1 MKRFLVLL
9 LLLALTCPAL
19 AEEDEWLFF
28 DLSGEDVAVINVVQW
43 DFPVDM
49 AAMDP
54 ELIRLV
60 NKSMFLDKK
69 YEPDGLVKMKSL
81 KLDKQGNNTNGGVR
95 QVDGTWQL
103 RQECAE
109 ALVRLCDAARA
120 EGHEL
125 YLKSGYRS
133 YYKQAVMYENRVK
146 KYGYDDGWVTKPGAS
161 DHQTGLG
168 CDVVPKKWTDR
179 GMNEDMAKEPETQW
193 MAENCARFGFIL
205 RYPEDKEDITRIN
218 YEPWHL
224 RYVGMEVASYIMDNG
239 LCLEEFYDQL
249 MAAVDAFE
257 GAGKYPV
264 SVYEQD
270 LKAMAN
276 LIFEQLKKQV
286 RAGSQWQAERSAV
299 AGIYRQ

>member
-1 MKRFLVLL
+1 MKMVKRMAA
-9 LLLALTCPAL
+9 LLLALLLTIPAL
-19 AEEDEWLFF
+19 AEDWEDEWLFV
-28 DLSGEDVAVINVVQW
+28 DLSGESLVSYNAVKWN
-43 DFPVDM
+43 FPVDI
-49 AAMDP
+49 ADMDP
-54 ELIRLV
+54 ELIIMI
-60 NKSMFLDKK
+60 NKSMFLDKA
-69 YEPDGLVKMKSL
+69 YVPDGLVKMKSL
-81 KLDKQGNNTNGGVR
+81 KLDKQGNNQNGGVR

-103 RQECAE
+103 REECAE
-109 ALVRLCDAARA
+109 ALVLLCDAARA
-120 EGHEL
+120 EGHQL

-205 RYPEDKEDITRIN
+205 RYPADKEDVTKIN

-224 RYVGMEVASYIMDNG
+224 RYVGVEVATYIMDNG

-249 MAAVDAFE
+249 MVAIDDFIANGGDRSLVEDFIQESAKDYYS
-257 GAGKYPV
+257 KY
-264 SVYEQD
+264 
-270 LKAMAN
+270 
-276 LIFEQLKKQV
+276 
-286 RAGSQWQAERSAV
+286 
-299 AGIYRQ
+299 

>member
-1 MKRFLVLL
+1 MMKRLIALL
-9 LLLALTCPAL
+9 MLLAMLLPAA
-19 AEEDEWLFF
+19 AEEEDDWLFV
-28 DLSGEDVAVINVVQW
+28 DLSGDMVVSYNAVKW
-43 DFPVDM
+43 DFPVDIADM
-49 AAMDP
+49 EPD
-54 ELIRLV
+54 LIYMV
-60 NKSMFLDKK
+60 NKSMFLDEDFTPKN
-69 YEPDGLVKMKSL
+69 LVKMKSI
-81 KLDKQGNNTNGGVR
+81 KQDKEGNNTNDGVR

-103 RQECAE
+103 RKECAE
-109 ALVRLCDAARA
+109 ALVALCDAARA

-205 RYPEDKEDITRIN
+205 RYPEDKEDITEIN

-224 RYVGMEVASYIMDNG
+224 RYVGVPVATYIMDNG

-249 MAAVDAFE
+249 MTAIDGFIAAGGDESLVEDFI
-257 GAGKYPV
+257 
-264 SVYEQD
+264 QT
-270 LKAMAN
+270 
-276 LIFEQLKKQV
+276 
-286 RAGSQWQAERSAV
+286 SAKDQ
-299 AGIYRQ
+299 YSRY

>member
-1 MKRFLVLL
+1 MMKRLIALL
-9 LLLALTCPAL
+9 MLLAMLLSAA
-19 AEEDEWLFF
+19 AEEEDDWLFV
-28 DLSGEDVAVINVVQW
+28 DLSGDMVVSYNAVKW
-43 DFPVDM
+43 DFPVDIADM
-49 AAMDP
+49 EPD
-54 ELIRLV
+54 LIYMV
-60 NKSMFLDKK
+60 NKSMFLDEDFTPKN
-69 YEPDGLVKMKSL
+69 LVKMKSV
-81 KLDKQGNNTNGGVR
+81 KLDKEGNNTNGGIR

-103 RQECAE
+103 REECAE
-109 ALVRLCDAARA
+109 ALVALCDAARA

-133 YYKQAVMYENRVK
+133 YYKQAVMYENRIK

-205 RYPEDKEDITRIN
+205 RYPEDKEDITEIN

-224 RYVGMEVASYIMDNG
+224 RYVGVPVATYIMDNG

-249 MAAVDAFE
+249 MTAIDGFIAAGGDESLVEDFI
-257 GAGKYPV
+257 
-264 SVYEQD
+264 QT
-270 LKAMAN
+270 
-276 LIFEQLKKQV
+276 
-286 RAGSQWQAERSAV
+286 SAKDQ
-299 AGIYRQ
+299 YSRY

>member
-1 MKRFLVLL
+1 MMKRLIALL
-9 LLLALTCPAL
+9 MLLAMLLPAA
-19 AEEDEWLFF
+19 AEEEDDWLFV
-28 DLSGEDVAVINVVQW
+28 DLSGDMVVSYNAVKW
-43 DFPVDM
+43 DFPVDIADM
-49 AAMDP
+49 EPD
-54 ELIRLV
+54 LIYMV
-60 NKSMFLDKK
+60 NKSMFLDEDFTPKN
-69 YEPDGLVKMKSL
+69 LVKMKSV
-81 KLDKQGNNTNGGVR
+81 KLDKEGNNTNGGVR

-103 RQECAE
+103 REECAE
-109 ALVRLCDAARA
+109 ALVELCDAARA

-179 GMNEDMAKEPETQW
+179 GMNENMAKEPETQW

-205 RYPEDKEDITRIN
+205 RYPSDKEDITEIN

-224 RYVGMEVASYIMDNG
+224 RYVGVPVATYIMDNG

-249 MAAVDAFE
+249 MAAIDSFVS
-257 GAGKYPV
+257 AGGD
-264 SVYEQD
+264 E
-270 LKAMAN
+270 N
-276 LIFEQLKKQV
+276 LVKDFRQE
-286 RAGSQWQAERSAV
+286 SAKDH
-299 AGIYRQ
+299 YSRY

>member
-1 MKRFLVLL
+1 MKRLIALL
-9 LLLALTCPAL
+9 MLLAMMLPVA
-19 AEEDEWLFF
+19 AEEEDDWLFV
-28 DLSGEDVAVINVVQW
+28 DLSGDMVVSYNAVKW
-43 DFPVDM
+43 DFPVDIADM
-49 AAMDP
+49 EPDLVYM
-54 ELIRLV
+54 V
-60 NKSMFLDKK
+60 NKSMFLDEDFTPKN
-69 YEPDGLVKMKSL
+69 LVKMKSI
-81 KLDKQGNNTNGGVR
+81 KLDKEGNNINDGVR

-103 RQECAE
+103 REECAE
-109 ALVRLCDAARA
+109 ALVELCDAARA

-179 GMNEDMAKEPETQW
+179 GMNENMAKEPETQW

-205 RYPEDKEDITRIN
+205 RYPSDKEDITEIN

-224 RYVGMEVASYIMDNG
+224 RYVGVPVATYIMDNG

-249 MAAVDAFE
+249 MTAIDDFIAAGGDESLVEDFI
-257 GAGKYPV
+257 
-264 SVYEQD
+264 QT
-270 LKAMAN
+270 
-276 LIFEQLKKQV
+276 
-286 RAGSQWQAERSAV
+286 SAKDQ
-299 AGIYRQ
+299 YSRY

>member
-1 MKRFLVLL
+1 MKMMLRALAM
-9 LLLALTCPAL
+9 LLALMMPLLVL
-19 AEEDEWLFF
+19 AEDWEDEWLFV
-28 DLSGEDVAVINVVQW
+28 DLSGESLVSYNAVKW
-43 DFPVDM
+43 DFPVDI
-49 AAMDP
+49 ADMDP
-54 ELIRLV
+54 ELVLMV
-60 NKSMFLDKK
+60 NKSMFLDEDFTPKN
-69 YEPDGLVKMKSL
+69 LVKMKSL

-103 RQECAE
+103 RKECAE
-109 ALVRLCDAARA
+109 ALVQLCDAARA
-120 EGHEL
+120 EGHQL

-205 RYPEDKEDITRIN
+205 RYPADKEDITEIN

-224 RYVGMEVASYIMDNG
+224 RYVGVEVATYIMENG
-239 LCLEEFYDQL
+239 LCLEEFYNEL
-249 MAAVDAFE
+249 MTAIDDFIANGGDESLVEDFRQESAKDYYS
-257 GAGKYPV
+257 KY
-264 SVYEQD
+264 
-270 LKAMAN
+270 
-276 LIFEQLKKQV
+276 
-286 RAGSQWQAERSAV
+286 
-299 AGIYRQ
+299 

>member
-1 MKRFLVLL
+1 MMKRLIALL
-9 LLLALTCPAL
+9 MLLAMLLPAA
-19 AEEDEWLFF
+19 AEEEDDWLFV
-28 DLSGEDVAVINVVQW
+28 DLSGDMVVSYNAVKW
-43 DFPVDM
+43 DFPVDIADM
-49 AAMDP
+49 EPD
-54 ELIRLV
+54 LIYMV
-60 NKSMFLDKK
+60 NKSMFLDEDFAPKN
-69 YEPDGLVKMKSL
+69 LVKMKSV
-81 KLDKQGNNTNGGVR
+81 KLDKEGNNTNGGVR

-103 RQECAE
+103 REECAE
-109 ALVRLCDAARA
+109 ALVELCDAARA

-179 GMNEDMAKEPETQW
+179 GMNEDMAQEPETQW

-205 RYPEDKEDITRIN
+205 RYPEDKEDITEIN

-224 RYVGMEVASYIMDNG
+224 RYVGVPVATYIMDNG

-249 MAAVDAFE
+249 MTAIDGFIAAGGDESLVEDFI
-257 GAGKYPV
+257 
-264 SVYEQD
+264 QT
-270 LKAMAN
+270 
-276 LIFEQLKKQV
+276 
-286 RAGSQWQAERSAV
+286 SAKDQ
-299 AGIYRQ
+299 YSRY

>member
-1 MKRFLVLL
+1 MKRLIALL
-9 LLLALTCPAL
+9 MLLAMLLPAA
-19 AEEDEWLFF
+19 AEEEDDWLFV
-28 DLSGEDVAVINVVQW
+28 DLSGDMVVSYNAVKW
-43 DFPVDM
+43 DFPVDIADM
-49 AAMDP
+49 EPD
-54 ELIRLV
+54 LIYMV
-60 NKSMFLDKK
+60 NKSMFLDEDFTPKN
-69 YEPDGLVKMKSL
+69 LVKMKSV
-81 KLDKQGNNTNGGVR
+81 KLDKEGNNTNGGVR

-103 RQECAE
+103 REECAE
-109 ALVRLCDAARA
+109 ALVELCDAARA

-205 RYPEDKEDITRIN
+205 RYPSDKEDITEIN

-224 RYVGMEVASYIMDNG
+224 RYVGVPVATYIMDNG

-249 MAAVDAFE
+249 MTAIDGFIAAGGDESLVEDFI
-257 GAGKYPV
+257 
-264 SVYEQD
+264 QT
-270 LKAMAN
+270 
-276 LIFEQLKKQV
+276 
-286 RAGSQWQAERSAV
+286 SAKDQ
-299 AGIYRQ
+299 YSRY